1 MLCKF
6 PVLHSLELLVSG
18 IWELCTKSLL
28 FFFFFFSYAKLTSTL
43 NSTESIPGDGS
54 SSKTYSDITFQLLQV
69 IQNWTVFLNPKRSER
84 LVVSRTF
91 EILSRWVSGDQGFW
105 EKVSSGHFHLKY
117 LIRGTPILTE
127 IDQLCGLGG
136 ML

>member
-28 FFFFFFSYAKLTSTL
+28 FFFFFFSYSKLTSTL

-69 IQNWTVFLNPKRSER
+69 TQNWTVFLNPKRSEQ

-91 EILSRWVSGDQGFW
+91 EILSR
-105 EKVSSGHFHLKY
+105 
-117 LIRGTPILTE
+117 
-127 IDQLCGLGG
+127 
-136 ML
+136 